1 MMLMPRLTSLE
12 EIAASVAYLASDE
25 ARFVTGEALSI
36 DGGSGPEKGALM
48 ATTRYVK
55 SSGVS
60 LAYQIHGE
68 GEPTL
73 LCVPGALAHLAL
85 DEAIP
90 GFARFLERLT
100 RFSRVVR
107 FDKRGT
113 ALSDR
118 SSTPL
123 TVADQVPDVEAV
135 REASGAER
143 IALYGLSQGV
153 PVAILYALAHPERVS
168 HLILGEGV
176 CCDRWNPD
184 DAVGDE
190 RPLLDW
196 DHFFARICV
205 PDATDED
212 LSAVTEYLRAT
223 ASPSAFES
231 LWRGIVDLDLRPRLA
246 EIDIPTL
253 VFHAKGDRHH
263 PVEHGHFLAEHMPN
277 ARLLELDSDAH
288 VPIFDE
294 AVADTIPAAIE
305 ELLTGEVSHAAQR
318 RFATLLFT
326 DIVGSTAEQQKR
338 GDEAFRSVLQLH
350 AADATRIV
358 EQFGGRV
365 VEFRGDGTL
374 AEFSVPGEALRAA
387 RALGLA
393 THERGLQIRAGLH
406 AGEVHEAD
414 ERLFGDLPQHGRARD
429 GQGGRRRGAHDRG
442 REEPR
447 RGYGTRV
454 RGRRRVRTQGDR
466 HAQAGTS
473 GPVRAGEIDGIH
485 ADAVARFFREK
496 VPGGDAPL
504 PFGINPG
511 CLGDRRRPVPRS

>member
-1 MMLMPRLTSLE
+1 MPRLTSLE

-196 DHFFARICV
+196 DHFFADVEDDFEAFSHRFARICV

-414 ERLFGDLPQHGRARD
+414 ERLFGICLNTAARVMD
-429 GQGGRRRGAHDRG
+429 KAGADEVLTTEAVKSLVEG
-442 REEPR
+442 TGLAFVDAGEYELK
-447 RGYGTRV
+447 GIGTRKLV
-454 RGRRRVRTQGDR
+454 RL
-466 HAQAGTS
+466 
-473 GPVRAGEIDGIH
+473 
-485 ADAVARFFREK
+485 
-496 VPGGDAPL
+496 AP
-504 PFGINPG
+504 
-511 CLGDRRRPVPRS
+511 

>member
-1 MMLMPRLTSLE
+1 
-12 EIAASVAYLASDE
+12 
-25 ARFVTGEALSI
+25 
-36 DGGSGPEKGALM
+36 M

-60 LAYQIHGE
+60 LAYRIHGE
-68 GEPTL
+68 GGTTL

-100 RFSRVVR
+100 RFTRVVR

-176 CCDRWNPD
+176 CCDRWNPYD
-184 DAVGDE
+184 DAGDK

-196 DHFFARICV
+196 DHFFADIEDDFEAFSHRFARICV

-212 LSAVTEYLRAT
+212 LAAVTEYLRAT

-231 LWRGIVDLDLRPRLA
+231 LWRGIVDLDLRSRLA

-263 PVEHGHFLAEHMPN
+263 PVEHGRFLAEHIPN

-294 AVADTIPAAIE
+294 PEVADAIPAAIE
-305 ELLTGEVSHAAQR
+305 ELLTGEVSHTAQR

-393 THERGLQIRAGLH
+393 THERGLRIRAGLH
-406 AGEVHEAD
+406 AGEVHEAG
-414 ERLFGDLPQHGRARD
+414 ERLFGICLNTAARVMD
-429 GQGGRRRGAHDRG
+429 KAGADEVLTTEAVKSLVEG
-442 REEPR
+442 TGLAFVDAGEYELK
-447 RGYGTRV
+447 GIGTRKLV
-454 RGRRRVRTQGDR
+454 RL
-466 HAQAGTS
+466 AQ
-473 GPVRAGEIDGIH
+473 
-485 ADAVARFFREK
+485 
-496 VPGGDAPL
+496 
-504 PFGINPG
+504 
-511 CLGDRRRPVPRS
+511 